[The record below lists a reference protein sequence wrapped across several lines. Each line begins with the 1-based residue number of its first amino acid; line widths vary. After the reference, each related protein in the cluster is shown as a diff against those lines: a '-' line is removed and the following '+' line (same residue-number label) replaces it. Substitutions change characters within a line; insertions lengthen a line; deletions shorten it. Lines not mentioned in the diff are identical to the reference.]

1 MVITLDGDASV
12 SCTAA
17 GLPDGLY
24 FALHL
29 IVICSPIRER
39 SSVAVV
45 PSADIFISRSSAVIA
60 EKYPELCQLTDDD
73 EQGGLRFEIDKS
85 RISIRLTAPYTDDRR
100 RAASE
105 LAKKRGIHTESIS
118 EAEIFRMSES
128 IGV

>member
-1 MVITLDGDASV
+1 MFLVPGSRLSTVPRISASIGGMRLEMVITLDGDASV

-60 EKYPELCQLTDDD
+60 EKYPEL
-73 EQGGLRFEIDKS
+73 RA
-85 RISIRLTAPYTDDRR
+85 ISHTKARLLELHSSVPRR
-100 RAASE
+100 RDA
-105 LAKKRGIHTESIS
+105 LIVCESS
-118 EAEIFRMSES
+118 SLH
-128 IGV
+128 GL